1 MVYILLPNKEQQTYT
16 SMMNILLASM
26 DNETNVEVV
35 TVDFEKA
42 ALNAFS
48 EVLGDKVILSGCYF
62 HFTQNL
68 MKHVR
73 KNSAMV

>member
-1 MVYILLPNKEQQTYT
+1 MVYVLLPNKEQKTYT

-35 TVDFEKA
+35 TLDFEKA
-42 ALNAFS
+42 VLNAMS
-48 EVLGDKVILSGCYF
+48 EVLGDKVTLSGCYF

-73 KNSAMV
+73 NKSELV